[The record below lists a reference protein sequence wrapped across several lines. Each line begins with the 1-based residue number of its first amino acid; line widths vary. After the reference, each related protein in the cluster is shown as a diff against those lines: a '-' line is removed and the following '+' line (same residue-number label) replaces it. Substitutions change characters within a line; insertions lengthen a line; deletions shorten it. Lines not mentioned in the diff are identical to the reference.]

1 MMKSTAIDGRD
12 FVDSPVEIRGGDH
25 LTGVV
30 IALTDQVT
38 EISGAIL
45 DATGAPV
52 PDLTVVLFPADRAAW
67 TSGSRRLRPPIRS
80 TDGRFRMT
88 ALPPGEY
95 LLAVATEIDPGDWG
109 DPAYME
115 QLAAAAIRISLAE
128 GEKKVQNVRVGG

>member
-1 MMKSTAIDGRD
+1 
-12 FVDSPVEIRGGDH
+12 
-25 LTGVV
+25 
-30 IALTDQVT
+30 
-38 EISGAIL
+38 
-45 DATGAPV
+45 
-52 PDLTVVLFPADRAAW
+52 
-67 TSGSRRLRPPIRS
+67 
-80 TDGRFRMT
+80 MT